1 MKIRH
6 GLSDCYYCTENGTP
20 KKLPGAVRLELSGSV
35 DTSIVGTFNIPARLK
50 SAKNIGYTGKLELSL
65 LPEEFCVDIFGWTL
79 SNGVLTEVFTDS
91 PPVPFQLLWQVK
103 GTGERFVLF
112 CCFAL
117 KPDISDQ
124 TDGKSAQTAT
134 AAIKLYAYYDENGR
148 IKSNTTAGTS
158 KSVYD
163 GWFETRH

>member
-6 GLSDCYYCTENGTP
+6 GISDCYYCTASGTP
-20 KKLPGAVRLELSGSV
+20 KKLPGAVRLELSGSTE
-35 DTSIVGTFNIPARLK
+35 TSIVGTFNIPARLK
-50 SAKNIGYTGKLELSL
+50 SAQNIGYTGSLELAA
-65 LPEEFCVDIFGWTL
+65 LPESFCADIFGWTVAD
-79 SNGVLTEVFTDS
+79 GVLTEIYTNK

-112 CCFAL
+112 KCFAL

-134 AAIKLYAYYDENGR
+134 AAIKLYAYYDDSGR
-148 IKSNTTAGTS
+148 IKANTTADTS
-158 KSVYD
+158 ESVYNN
-163 GWFETRH
+163 WFSARH